1 MSEEAQDQ
9 IIGKLVRERRSA
21 QLQLDTLRREGKNLG
36 AKFKE
41 LSENMDSNIQRVWLQ
56 RDNENPPSERMIKV
70 KMSDVNGEALATL
83 TDEIRAT
90 QVAVSY
96 THLSF
101 NTLVLQFGLL
111 EIEKNRFNSNG
122 RRKLP
127 MSHSNALVL
136 RRRVLSVKSLQ

>member
-90 QVAVSY
+90 QVELDRLNEECRAIGY
-96 THLSF
+96 
-101 NTLVLQFGLL
+101 
-111 EIEKNRFNSNG
+111 
-122 RRKLP
+122 
-127 MSHSNALVL
+127 
-136 RRRVLSVKSLQ
+136 